1 MLQTIVLGTNA
12 VSIVNDVGIGF
23 AIRTLT
29 TATTGIL
36 SLAKKKNLTFKDGA
50 DMLLGQ
56 GVLANELLSNEPY
69 SKDVTKELKDLDL
82 ECEVAIAESLIKEQ
96 EGRLNH
102 NSVQQSLAAVTEV
115 LDNIHRELDTIHS
128 MIDYHQQKWFNGWRT
143 LDCSIKISVIIN
155 HKKLFD
161 KRYSNLCSLL
171 MIYRH
176 ELKNTTETKDENG
189 VMQLENNSVEIR

>member
-36 SLAKKKNLTFKDGA
+36 SLAKKIS
-50 DMLLGQ
+50 
-56 GVLANELLSNEPY
+56 LSNEPY
-69 SKDVTKELKDLDL
+69 SKDVTKVLKDLDL